1 MKNYTLNQ
9 NKQSYGNGKSG
20 IVCER
25 RQKSYVKPFIYYCL
39 QILLLIP
46 VLGIFAMNLNPLHW
60 SNFHYVL
67 SLVWI
72 LYATK
77 KLFTVLARQSNMS

>member
-9 NKQSYGNGKSG
+9 NEQGYGNGKSNC
-20 IVCER
+20 ICER
-25 RQKSYVKPFIYYCL
+25 RQKSYIKPFIYYFL

-46 VLGIFAMNLNPLHW
+46 VLGLFAMNLNPLHW
-60 SNFHYVL
+60 SHFHYVL

-72 LYATK
+72 LYITK
-77 KLFTVLARQSNMS
+77 KLLMVLARQSNV

>member
-1 MKNYTLNQ
+1 MKKYTFNDD
-9 NKQSYGNGKSG
+9 KQCYRNGKSN

-25 RQKSYVKPFIYYCL
+25 RQKSYVKPFIYYFL

-46 VLGIFAMNLNPLHW
+46 VFGIFAMNLNPLHW

-77 KLFTVLARQSNMS
+77 KLFMVLERQNNL

>member
-1 MKNYTLNQ
+1 MKNYSFNKD
-9 NKQSYGNGKSG
+9 KQSYGSGKIG

-25 RQKSYVKPFIYYCL
+25 RQKSYIKPFIYYFL

-46 VLGIFAMNLNPLHW
+46 VLGLFAMNLNPLQW
-60 SNFHYVL
+60 SNTFYLL

-77 KLFTVLARQSNMS
+77 KLFIVLARQSNM

>member
-1 MKNYTLNQ
+1 MKNYSFNAD
-9 NKQSYGNGKSG
+9 KQCYKNGKSN

-25 RQKSYVKPFIYYCL
+25 RQKSYVKPFIYYFL

-46 VLGIFAMNLNPLHW
+46 VLGIFAMNLNPLQW
-60 SNFHYVL
+60 STFHYVL

-77 KLFTVLARQSNMS
+77 KLFMVLARQSDI